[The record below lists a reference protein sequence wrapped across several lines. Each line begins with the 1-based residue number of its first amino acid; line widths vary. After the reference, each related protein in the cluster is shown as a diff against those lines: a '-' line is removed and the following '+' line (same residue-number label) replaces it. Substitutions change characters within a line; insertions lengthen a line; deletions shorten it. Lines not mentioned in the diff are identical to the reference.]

1 MSQSPGL
8 VETEVSFPSI
18 VRSRYYVW
26 IALHPDLAKEIATPN
41 LPCACLTRKEKKL
54 GVWKPPQT
62 GFVCVAAVL
71 TAQLTIMSNRYHV

>member
-41 LPCACLTRKEKKL
+41 LPCACLTK
-54 GVWKPPQT
+54 
-62 GFVCVAAVL
+62 
-71 TAQLTIMSNRYHV
+71 